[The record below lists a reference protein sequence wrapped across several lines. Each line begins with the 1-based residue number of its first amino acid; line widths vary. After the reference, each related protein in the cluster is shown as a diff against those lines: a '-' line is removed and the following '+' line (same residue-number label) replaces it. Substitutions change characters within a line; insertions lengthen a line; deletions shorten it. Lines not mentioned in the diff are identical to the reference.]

1 MELVSLSVD
10 TNSVMDNEEKFK
22 AMSDET
28 KALQDSLTEYKRS
41 CEYEKDIKY
50 HIADINE
57 TLQNDVEIMH
67 RYNDDLV
74 RQIIDTI
81 KVVDRDRLLV
91 IFKDGTKYVQSITV
105 NIRRAKAAA

>member
-1 MELVSLSVD
+1 MCGFTVLL
-10 TNSVMDNEEKFK
+10 
-22 AMSDET
+22 
-28 KALQDSLTEYKRS
+28 
-41 CEYEKDIKY
+41 

-91 IFKDGTKYVQSITV
+91 IFKDGTKYVQNITV